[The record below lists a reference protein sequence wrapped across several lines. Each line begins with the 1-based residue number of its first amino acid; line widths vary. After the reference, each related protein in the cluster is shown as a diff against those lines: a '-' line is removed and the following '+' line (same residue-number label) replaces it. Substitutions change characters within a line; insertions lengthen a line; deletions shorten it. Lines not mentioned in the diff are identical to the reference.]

1 MTELTML
8 SLYLKKDAS
17 NVSYTITDLL
27 GRELAVEDIGSLKKA
42 SSLKVPLAKYLVN
55 QKDGVYFVVL
65 KVDGIIQAQKMVKQ

>member
-1 MTELTML
+1 
-8 SLYLKKDAS
+8 
-17 NVSYTITDLL
+17 L

-42 SSLKVPLAKYLVN
+42 SSLKLPLAKYLVN